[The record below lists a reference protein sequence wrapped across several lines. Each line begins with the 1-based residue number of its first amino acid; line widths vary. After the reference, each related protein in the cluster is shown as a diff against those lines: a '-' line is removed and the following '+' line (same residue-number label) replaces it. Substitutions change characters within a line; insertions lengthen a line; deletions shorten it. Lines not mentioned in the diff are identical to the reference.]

1 MLYIAKSVTT
11 DHGIWPERHGIKYFP
26 SPGSDDDRAWFLEH
40 PHRAYRASRGS
51 KFKDRPG
58 RQKRRRSRERK
69 ENLIPVRRQAL
80 TAAAASAGRVMQI
93 ARRPAA
99 TRAILTVTAGFSGRR
114 RGGSVRSTKPQPPR
128 PARQGHGRG
137 SGSPKLMIFGL
148 SSAPVTDAA

>member
-1 MLYIAKSVTT
+1 MTT
-11 DHGIWPERHGIKYFP
+11 A
-26 SPGSDDDRAWFLEH
+26 PGFSNTPIGRTELVEALS
-40 PHRAYRASRGS
+40 SRTVQGD
-51 KFKDRPG
+51 K
-58 RQKRRRSRERK
+58 KRRRSRERK

-80 TAAAASAGRVMQI
+80 SAAAASAGRVMQI

-137 SGSPKLMIFGL
+137 SGSPKLMIFG
-148 SSAPVTDAA
+148 